1 MTDPNRLEPK
11 NGDFVAYL
19 DRLQEDSLEALRQAN
34 QESITHPVSMPD
46 SAQGEVDLKKIAAE
60 LRQRIEA
67 DRQAQGVPMPDMTP
81 PDTTTLNVPPVR
93 PSQPAKDVSVA
104 ESFRRNDHWGSHAP
118 TPAAP
123 TEVPS
128 TPTRRRRS
136 NKSFLMFIGNSLMM
150 FGIFLS
156 IVFTN
161 EGMDEWVAPAIM
173 ASIIGFIIVKIGSAR
188 H

>member
-34 QESITHPVSMPD
+34 HESITHPVSMPD
-46 SAQGEVDLKKIAAE
+46 SAQGDVDLKKIADE

-67 DRQAQGVPMPDMTP
+67 DRQAQGVPMPDVTP
-81 PDTTTLNVPPVR
+81 PDTPPLNVPPMR
-93 PSQPAKDVSVA
+93 PSQVAKDVSVA
-104 ESFRRNDHWGSHAP
+104 ESFRRNDHWVSRAP
-118 TPAAP
+118 TQ
-123 TEVPS
+123 VRS